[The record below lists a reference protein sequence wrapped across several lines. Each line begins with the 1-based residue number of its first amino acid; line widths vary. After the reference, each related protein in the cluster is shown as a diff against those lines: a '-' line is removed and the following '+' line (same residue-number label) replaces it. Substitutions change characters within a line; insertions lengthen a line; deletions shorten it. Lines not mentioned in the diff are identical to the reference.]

1 LTEVQ
6 IVSFLIIGIILIT
19 FQTTVLQF
27 LPTWLGAPDLV
38 FILIAFLAY
47 RFEVLK
53 GLLLSFLLGWMMDV
67 ISGIYLGTYLIEYL
81 LFFIALNTLT
91 LNSPLK
97 ESAYQVPLVGVFYY
111 LVQFLL
117 YFTLSIMVNDSMVV
131 WSWSRVLRETII
143 LTVAT
148 IPCFLLFNSFNEF
161 LLKRKA
167 MKRSTR
173 QKAGNRYR

>member
-1 LTEVQ
+1 LVVVQ
-6 IVSFLIIGIILIT
+6 IGSFLIIGIFLIT

-27 LPTWLGAPDLV
+27 LPSWLGSPDLV

-47 RFEVLK
+47 RFDVLK
-53 GLLLSFLLGWMMDV
+53 GLLLSFLFGWMMDA

-81 LFFIALNTLT
+81 LFFIVLNTLT

-117 YFTLSIMVNDSMVV
+117 YFVLSIMVNDSMVV

-148 IPCFLLFNSFNEF
+148 VPCFLLFNTFNEF

-167 MKRSTR
+167 MKRSSR
-173 QKAGNRYR
+173 KKAGNQYR

>member
-1 LTEVQ
+1 MNVVQ
-6 IVSFLIIGIILIT
+6 TGSFLIVGIFLIT

-27 LPTWLGAPDLV
+27 LPSWLGSPDLV

-47 RFEVLK
+47 RFEVLP
-53 GLLLSFLLGWMMDV
+53 GLLLSFIFGWMMDV

-81 LFFIALNTLT
+81 LFFVTLNTLT
-91 LNSPLK
+91 VNSPLK

-117 YFTLSIMVNDSMVV
+117 YFILSIIANDSMAV

-161 LLKRKA
+161 ILKRKA
-167 MKRSTR
+167 IKRSSR
-173 QKAGNRYR
+173 KKAGNRYR

>member
-1 LTEVQ
+1 MQ
-6 IVSFLIIGIILIT
+6 IVSFLIIGIFLIT

-27 LPTWLGAPDLV
+27 LPSSLGSPELV
-38 FILIAFLAY
+38 FIRIAFLAY

-53 GLLLSFLLGWMMDV
+53 GLLISFLLGWMMDV
-67 ISGIYLGTYLIEYL
+67 MSGIYLGMYLIEYL
-81 LFFIALNTLT
+81 LFFITLNTLT

-117 YFTLSIMVNDSMVV
+117 YFVLSIMVNDSMVV

-148 IPCFLLFNSFNEF
+148 IPCFLLFNTFNEF

-167 MKRSTR
+167 MKRSSRKKT
-173 QKAGNRYR
+173 GNRYR

>member
-1 LTEVQ
+1 MQTAC
-6 IVSFLIIGIILIT
+6 FLVIGIFLIT

-27 LPTWLGAPDLV
+27 LPTWLGSPDLV

-47 RFEVLK
+47 RFEVLQ
-53 GLLLSFLLGWMMDV
+53 GLLLAFLLGWMMDV
-67 ISGIYLGTYLIEYL
+67 ISGIYPGTYLIEYL
-81 LFFIALNTLT
+81 LFFVALNTLT

-117 YFTLSIMVNDSMVV
+117 YFILSVMVSDSMIL

-161 LLKRKA
+161 ILKRKA
-167 MKRSTR
+167 VKRTAR
-173 QKAGNRYR
+173 TKTGNRYR

>member
-1 LTEVQ
+1 MQTG
-6 IVSFLIIGIILIT
+6 SFLIIGIFLIT

-27 LPTWLGAPDLV
+27 LPSWLGSPDLV

-47 RFEVLK
+47 RFEVLQ
-53 GLLLSFLLGWMMDV
+53 GLLLSFIFGWMMDV

-81 LFFIALNTLT
+81 LFFIILNTLT

-117 YFTLSIMVNDSMVV
+117 YFILSIVANDSMAA

-148 IPCFLLFNSFNEF
+148 IPCFLLFNSLNEF
-161 LLKRKA
+161 ILKRKA
-167 MKRSTR
+167 IKRSFR
-173 QKAGNRYR
+173 KKAGNRYR

>member
-1 LTEVQ
+1 MQ
-6 IVSFLIIGIILIT
+6 IVSFLIIGIFLIT

-53 GLLLSFLLGWMMDV
+53 GLLLTFLLGWMMDV

-117 YFTLSIMVNDSMVV
+117 YFVLSIMVNDSMVV

-161 LLKRKA
+161 LLTRKA

-173 QKAGNRYR
+173 KKAGNRYR

>member
-1 LTEVQ
+1 MQTA
-6 IVSFLIIGIILIT
+6 SFLVIGIFLIT

-27 LPTWLGAPDLV
+27 LPTWLGSPDLV

-47 RFEVLK
+47 RFEVMQ
-53 GLLLSFLLGWMMDV
+53 GLFLAFLLGWMMDV
-67 ISGIYLGTYLIEYL
+67 ISGIYPGTYLIEYL
-81 LFFIALNTLT
+81 VFFIALNTLT

-117 YFTLSIMVNDSMVV
+117 YFILSIMVNDSMVL

-148 IPCFLLFNSFNEF
+148 IPCFLLFNSFYEF
-161 LLKRKA
+161 IIRRKA
-167 MKRSTR
+167 VKRTSRT
-173 QKAGNRYR
+173 KTGNRYR

>member
-1 LTEVQ
+1 MQ
-6 IVSFLIIGIILIT
+6 AGSFLIIGIFLIT

-27 LPTWLGAPDLV
+27 LPSWLGSPDLV

-47 RFEVLK
+47 RFDVLK
-53 GLLLSFLLGWMMDV
+53 GIILSFILGWMMDV
-67 ISGIYLGTYLIEYL
+67 SSGIYPGMYLLEYL

-111 LVQFLL
+111 LVQFML
-117 YFTLSIMVNDSMVV
+117 YFVLSIMVNDSMME

-161 LLKRKA
+161 IQKRKVV
-167 MKRSTR
+167 KRSSRKKT
-173 QKAGNRYR
+173 GNQYR